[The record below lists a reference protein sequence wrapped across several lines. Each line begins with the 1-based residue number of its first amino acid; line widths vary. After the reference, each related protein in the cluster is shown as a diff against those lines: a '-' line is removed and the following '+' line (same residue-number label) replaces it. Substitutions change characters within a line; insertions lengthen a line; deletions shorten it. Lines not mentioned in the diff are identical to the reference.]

1 MITSKTYSQR
11 YEKNKLMPDSV
22 LIFFEGEPYKL
33 ISLKFIEPTFKR
45 QAEKKIIFLT
55 SIEHFFSFRFIFFRK
70 IAARI
75 VMSHNFF
82 WKKQLL

>member
-45 QAEKKIIFLT
+45 QAEKKNNLFD
-55 SIEHFFSFRFIFFRK
+55 F
-70 IAARI
+70 
-75 VMSHNFF
+75 N
-82 WKKQLL
+82 